1 MGICDHDQAAFS
13 NSADFVGT
21 LICFNWP
28 PLGLAVGGLG
38 AHRAMAEQLHG
49 ASN

>member
-13 NSADFVGT
+13 DSADFVAT
-21 LICFNWP
+21 LICYWP

-38 AHRAMAEQLHG
+38 AHSAMAELLHG

>member
-13 NSADFVGT
+13 DSADFVGT
-21 LICFNWP
+21 LICFNCP
-28 PLGLAVGGLG
+28 PLGLAVGALG
-38 AHRAMAEQLHG
+38 VHSAMAELQG

>member
-13 NSADFVGT
+13 DSVDFVGT

-38 AHRAMAEQLHG
+38 AMAELLHG